1 MGPLVAAA
9 PAAASAAAP
18 YVVAGISALSGA
30 GSAAATGAQNRKSRA
45 FSREMYQQQKTDNI
59 AFWDMQNEYNSPQRQ
74 MQRLKSAGL
83 NPNMLYDKTGA
94 VIPAGNINTPD
105 VQGGQ
110 FRTPDFGSIGSGLVQ
125 GYFDTKIKQAQYDN
139 MLAAN
144 TVARQEAALKAAQTA
159 GEVSRTE
166 GQGLN
171 NMFASKNMR
180 NALQAVE
187 LGNKQTE
194 ANIKF
199 TLNEDQRKAVS
210 NTQSIAESVQ
220 RVKNLATENINNA
233 ATLRI
238 INQNFKNLQKDGTL
252 KQLDIN
258 LKKDGVQPTDALW
271 QRTVAQL
278 MSDIVP
284 EGGLSEIGSNIWNW
298 AKGKFKDWNY
308 TPSYG
313 NKGWA
318 NKNAGAGGSW

>member
-30 GSAAATGAQNRKSRA
+30 GGAAATGAQNRKSRA

-59 AFWDMQNEYNSPQRQ
+59 AFWDMQNDYNSPERQ
-74 MQRLKSAGL
+74 MQRLKNAGL

-110 FRTPDFGSIGSGLVQ
+110 FRTPDFGSVGTGLVQ

-139 MLAAN
+139 LKAAN
-144 TVARQEAALKAAQTA
+144 NVSLQEAALKAAQTA

-166 GQGLN
+166 GQGIN

-187 LGNKQTE
+187 LGNTQTA
-194 ANIKF
+194 ANTQF
-199 TLNEDQRKAVS
+199 TLDS
-210 NTQSIAESVQ
+210 NTRQ
-220 RVKNLATENINNA
+220 NLMNGMSLKVA
-233 ATLRI
+233 AQDL
-238 INQNFKNLQKDGTL
+238 L
-252 KQLDIN
+252 
-258 LKKDGVQPTDALW
+258 LKKEQTANTIQERQNARQMLQNLRTDNELKKVELSMRKMGINPTDPTWLRVATQAL
-271 QRTVAQL
+271 QPYL
-278 MSDIVP
+278 
-284 EGGLSEIGSNIWNW
+284 GLSGQDIFYNSKQWLRNKTGLSMF
-298 AKGKFKDWNY
+298 GK
-308 TPSYG
+308 P
-313 NKGWA
+313 
-318 NKNAGAGGSW
+318 GAGGSW